1 MFPTT
6 VRVQDLADDEFA
18 VSGYIDT
25 VPSSITSDD
34 AVEWIHR
41 YCVLSNGHMFLFESA
56 AMDSVEIDR
65 MELCTSTTVFPTVKL
80 ASPSPL
86 AFEIV
91 GDATDMKKSWM
102 YVNGLCDEA
111 NANQTPK
118 HSLSTLNKS
127 SKNTWIDFVNNEIV
141 NSTSNGVAM
150 IPVSRTLSQKRNI
163 VEEDLTS
170 AQERVRRLQMQ
181 LELAQIQAAQADID
195 DLDLQRRLSLSNS
208 TTYGSYPESVTMP
221 PLSARRDS
229 EMSNPSLSYYSDASS
244 ARNSVSSQ
252 GPVGIRGGGIFG
264 GVDDDDEQVKRKPSL
279 IGKDAGVV
287 LPKKV
292 KSSKAQVNKMYIQ
305 F

>member
-1 MFPTT
+1 MSPIFPTT

-56 AMDSVEIDR
+56 SMDSVEIDR

-91 GDATDMKKSWM
+91 GDATDMKKSWI
-102 YVNGLCDEA
+102 
-111 NANQTPK
+111 
-118 HSLSTLNKS
+118 LSTLNKS

-150 IPVSRTLSQKRNI
+150 IPVSRTLN
-163 VEEDLTS
+163 LTS

-181 LELAQIQAAQADID
+181 LELAQI
-195 DLDLQRRLSLSNS
+195 
-208 TTYGSYPESVTMP
+208 SVMMP

-229 EMSNPSLSYYSDASS
+229 EMSNPSLSYYSDA
-244 ARNSVSSQ
+244 R
-252 GPVGIRGGGIFG
+252 PVGIRGGGIFG

>member
-56 AMDSVEIDR
+56 SMDSVEIDR

-91 GDATDMKKSWM
+91 GDATDMKKSWI
-102 YVNGLCDEA
+102 
-111 NANQTPK
+111 
-118 HSLSTLNKS
+118 LSTLNKS

-150 IPVSRTLSQKRNI
+150 IPVSRTLSQKRNV

-208 TTYGSYPESVTMP
+208 TTYGSYPESVMMP